1 MNIQK
6 TILAL
11 AVMAL
16 GLVGCGTEEQ
26 DNGNNISARS
36 TSNGDQASGVVVDGP
51 VVRGLVFLDLNDNL
65 KKDSFEPSALTD
77 NNGYFGS
84 DPVKGINYCSSTSAN
99 MTYVPRPEF
108 CLNISPGQ
116 LMTTLQNENNTKI
129 IITGGYDLY
138 TGEPFEGSMSK
149 EMYNFKDITRITAEL
164 NSQYKDDPEELR
176 RRVDNINRINGLAI
190 TPLSSIARTNSD
202 TETFLKTL
210 GIEDSNLNFLNPA
223 DPEGDGQADNFQAN
237 KFAVT
242 YQMHKFVTVVAAW
255 VKNAY
260 PEIGDNDELP
270 NDVSNLVYKQF
281 ENFHKGDFNAAW
293 TGIYIDITALYQNGG
308 VELNAPIAGAD
319 IYANLA
325 AVKTAIVSAFGYN
338 VTDGLG
344 SELTFDNVKAR
355 VRGVEVVVLK
365 IIRGLDHT
373 GALEALKIPAYL
385 TALEGNGAD
394 NGNIN
399 FTQLVEFSGDE
410 NALTAESALAAAN
423 SGVSLSELAGKSL
436 SFEDDDPSVNSKAAI
451 FFTSN
456 ETGDEAPTKGQ
467 IHLCLKYEGDSDV
480 DLDGNYISGSW
491 DTIPA
496 LNNTVLLEMNIFGG
510 TSAVLKK
517 VGEDGTG
524 ATQYRFDYANKITKF
539 SSAEDFEVTADLEL
553 ETIPNSNE
561 TCQDYLGI
569 SNQLK

>member
-84 DPVKGINYCSSTSAN
+84 DPVKGINYCSSTSASANN
-99 MTYVPRPEF
+99 MTYVSRPEF

-116 LMTTLQNENNTKI
+116 FMTTLRNENNTKI

-149 EMYNFKDITRITAEL
+149 EMYNYKDISRITAEL
-164 NSQYKDDPEELR
+164 NSQYKDDPEEAQR
-176 RRVDNINRINGLAI
+176 RIDNLNRINGLAI
-190 TPLSSIARTNSD
+190 TPLSSIARNNSD

-210 GIEDSNLNFLNPA
+210 GIEDTNLNFLNPA

-260 PEIGDNDELP
+260 PEIGDNDKLP
-270 NDVSNLVYKQF
+270 SDVSNLVYKQF

-293 TGIYIDITALYQNGG
+293 SGIFIDITALYLNAG
-308 VELNAPIAGAD
+308 VELKAPIAGAD

-325 AVKTAIVSAFGYN
+325 AVNTAIVSAFGYD

-373 GALEALKIPAYL
+373 AALAALKLPAYL
-385 TALEGNGAD
+385 ANLAGNGAD

-399 FTQLVEFSGDE
+399 FTQLVEFSGDA
-410 NALTAESALAAAN
+410 NALAAESALAATN

-436 SFEDDDPSVNSKAAI
+436 SFEDEDPSVNSKAAI
-451 FFTSN
+451 FFTGT
-456 ETGDEAPTKGQ
+456 EGATKGE

-524 ATQYRFDYANKITKF
+524 ATQYRFDYAEKITKF
-539 SSAEDFEVTADLEL
+539 SSAEDFEVTTDLNL
-553 ETIPNSNE
+553 EAIPNSNE
-561 TCQDYLGI
+561 TCQTYLGL
-569 SNQLK
+569 NAAP